1 MPAVARL
8 RSLAAE
14 SWEWQ
19 LQGSCRG
26 VDSAVFFHPDG
37 ERGRARADRERNAKR
52 ICRDCPVLAACRD
65 YALSAAEPYGIWGGM
80 SEDERRRHAR
90 TRQLPPAPSAVG
102 QEPVAHRGTQEAVV
116 HRGVRR
122 EPALSHAG
130 QTPHRWE
137 SNSLCGR

>member
-52 ICRDCPVLAACRD
+52 ICRDCPVLAACRE

-80 SEDERRRHAR
+80 SEEERRRHAR
-90 TRQLPPAPSAVG
+90 TRQLPPIPPG
-102 QEPVAHRGTQEAVV
+102 GTQEPAVP
-116 HRGVRR
+116 HRGPRR
-122 EPALSHAG
+122 EVALAHTG
-130 QTPHRWE
+130 PTPHHWE
-137 SNSLCGR
+137 PNSLCGR